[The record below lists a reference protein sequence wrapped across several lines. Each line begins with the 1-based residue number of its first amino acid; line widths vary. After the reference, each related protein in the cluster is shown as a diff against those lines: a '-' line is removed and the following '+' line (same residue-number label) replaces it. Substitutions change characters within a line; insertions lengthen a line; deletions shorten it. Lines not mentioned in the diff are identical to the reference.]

1 MISSTAGD
9 VTADASGNAT
19 KNISLKNGEQV
30 IFHELPVGSKYQIT
44 ESGSEYRPSYS
55 IDAATVVKKT
65 DRIVKRNSSLSTQI
79 ETIDKG
85 ENDAVTFTNE
95 RIVWYA
101 LPNTGSYMLVIL
113 IGTALIML
121 MIASRKR
128 KDYLSEK

>member
-1 MISSTAGD
+1 M
-9 VTADASGNAT
+9 
-19 KNISLKNGEQV
+19 
-30 IFHELPVGSKYQIT
+30 
-44 ESGSEYRPSYS
+44 
-55 IDAATVVKKT
+55 
-65 DRIVKRNSSLSTQI
+65 
-79 ETIDKG
+79 IDKG